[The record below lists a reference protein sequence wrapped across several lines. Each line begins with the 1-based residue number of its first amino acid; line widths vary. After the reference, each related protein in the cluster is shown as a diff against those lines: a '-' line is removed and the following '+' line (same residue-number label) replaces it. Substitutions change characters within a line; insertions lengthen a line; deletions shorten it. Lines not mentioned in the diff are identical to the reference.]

1 MYDDEIRSFVESVEP
16 DFDYHGTE
24 GAMAMVVESAQNMI
38 NLEQAIEYGELTV
51 QQENVITDAF
61 KAIWKRIK
69 QFFNW
74 ILELIKK
81 VLAKVKSFFMM
92 LRRKL
97 TMAAAK
103 AFKTIGEFIK
113 NHTNMDKTEDDK
125 IEYKGLNEANVNTLI
140 GNIPNMPKGLK
151 LTPAIVSTLM
161 DAIPKDA
168 INEKNKADIKAGLRE
183 IGSNG
188 QLSDG
193 LKEVADMINQNLNPE
208 TIKQSIYDKIYPGLD
223 GKNFISELKEKLI
236 QKKSFVPSE
245 KAFKEI
251 FSNDVLKTLDK
262 AYDGIMKCHSFDIKN
277 MSDIQKAVEK
287 KAKELLGIREDSK
300 TVKSGLNKCLSMI
313 FKSVSGVMTIVHSA
327 TATVAQAIA
336 STLMS
341 VYKSAFGA
349 TLKGLKRR
357 AAYAVKSHSE
367 SYEFT
372 IV

>member
-113 NHTNMDKTEDDK
+113 NHTNMNKTEGEK

-140 GNIPNMPKGLK
+140 GNIPNMPKDTK
-151 LTPAIVSTLM
+151 LSTSVISTIM
-161 DAIPKDA
+161 DSIKTSISVED
-168 INEKNKADIKAGLRE
+168 KANIKAGM
-183 IGSNG
+183 ITKNVDSIKAMA
-188 QLSDG
+188 DII
-193 LKEVADMINQNLNPE
+193 KENLDPE
-208 TIKQSIYDKIYPGLD
+208 TVRQKVYDKIYPGLD
-223 GKNFISELKEKLI
+223 QKNFISELKEKLI
-236 QKKSFVPSE
+236 EKKEFTPSQDE
-245 KAFKEI
+245 FKKI
-251 FSNDVLKTLDK
+251 FSDSVLKTLDK
-262 AYDGIMKCHSFDIKN
+262 AYDSIMKCHSYDIKN
-277 MSDIQKAVEK
+277 MNDIQKTVEK
-287 KAKELLGIREDSK
+287 K
-300 TVKSGLNKCLSMI
+300 VKDILDVNEGAENIKGGLNKCISMLL
-313 FKSVSGVMTIVHSA
+313 KSISGVMTIIHSA

-357 AAYAVKSHSE
+357 AAYAVKSHKE

-372 IV
+372 IL

>member
-113 NHTNMDKTEDDK
+113 NHTNMNKTESEK

-140 GNIPNMPKGLK
+140 GNIPNMPKDTK
-151 LTPAIVSTLM
+151 LSASVISSIM
-161 DAIPKDA
+161 DSIKTSIGDQD
-168 INEKNKADIKAGLRE
+168 KANIKAG
-183 IGSNG
+183 
-188 QLSDG
+188 
-193 LKEVADMINQNLNPE
+193 MINKDADSIKAMADVIKENLDPE
-208 TIKQSIYDKIYPGLD
+208 VVRQKVYDKIYPGLD
-223 GKNFISELKEKLI
+223 QKNFISELKEKLI
-236 QKKSFVPSE
+236 EKKEFVPSQE
-245 KAFKEI
+245 EFKKI
-251 FSNDVLKTLDK
+251 FSDGVLKTLDK
-262 AYDGIMKCHSFDIKN
+262 AYDSIMKCHSYDIKN
-277 MSDIQKAVEK
+277 MNDIQKTVEK
-287 KAKELLGIREDSK
+287 K
-300 TVKSGLNKCLSMI
+300 VKDILDVGDGEGAANIKAGLNKCISMLL
-313 FKSVSGVMTIVHSA
+313 KSISGVMTIIHSA

-336 STLMS
+336 STLMT

-357 AAYAVKSHSE
+357 AAYAVKSHKE

-372 IV
+372 IL

>member
-113 NHTNMDKTEDDK
+113 NHTNMDKTEDEK
-125 IEYKGLNEANVNTLI
+125 IEYKGLNQANVAKLLQ
-140 GNIPNMPKGLK
+140 NIPNIPKGLK
-151 LTPAIVSTLM
+151 LTPALVGTLM
-161 DAIPKDA
+161 DHIPNDS
-168 INEKNKADIKAGLRE
+168 IDDQTKADIKTTLRDV
-183 IGSNG
+183 GSND
-188 QLSDG
+188 QTADA
-193 LKEVADMINQNLNPE
+193 LKEVVDIINQNLSPE
-208 TIKQSIYDKIYPGLD
+208 IIKQSVYDTIYPGLD
-223 GKNFISELKEKLI
+223 GKNFISELKEQLI
-236 QKKSFVPSE
+236 EKKSIVASE

-251 FSNDVLKTLDK
+251 FSNDILKNLDK

-277 MSDIQKAVEK
+277 MNDIQKVVEK
-287 KAKELLGIREDSK
+287 KAKEILGIK
-300 TVKSGLNKCLSMI
+300 NGAKNIKSGLNKCLSLL
-313 FKSVSGVMTIVHSA
+313 FKSASGIMTIIHSA

-336 STLMS
+336 STFMS

>member
-51 QQENVITDAF
+51 QQENSITDAF

-113 NHTNMDKTEDDK
+113 NHTNMDKTEAEE
-125 IEYKGLNEANVNTLI
+125 IEYKGLNKANVDTLI
-140 GNIPNMPKGLK
+140 KNIQAVSKGVNLDA
-151 LTPAIVSTLM
+151 AIVSKIMDNIPKNVIEEHDKSDVKAALM
-161 DAIPKDA
+161 D
-168 INEKNKADIKAGLRE
+168 DIQVSMKSKE
-183 IGSNG
+183 IANTF
-188 QLSDG
+188 
-193 LKEVADMINQNLNPE
+193 NPE
-208 TIKQSIYDKIYPGLD
+208 TVKQKVYDTIYPGLD

-236 QKKSFVPSE
+236 EKTMITASE
-245 KAFKEI
+245 KAFKDV
-251 FSNDVLKTLDK
+251 FSNDILKNLDK
-262 AYDGIMKCHSFDIKN
+262 AYDSIMKCHSFDIKN
-277 MSDIQKAVEK
+277 MNDIQKVVEK
-287 KAKELLGIREDSK
+287 KAKEILGIGEDSK

-313 FKSVSGVMTIVHSA
+313 FKSTSGVMTIIHNA
-327 TATVAQAIA
+327 TTTVVQAIA

-357 AAYAVKSHSE
+357 AAYAVKSHKE

>member
-113 NHTNMDKTEDDK
+113 NHTNMDKTEDEE
-125 IEYKGLNEANVNTLI
+125 IEYKGLNKANVAKLLQ
-140 GNIPNMPKGLK
+140 NIPTISKTVK
-151 LTPAIVSTLM
+151 LDVAIVSKMM
-161 DAIPKDA
+161 DNIPKDS
-168 INEKNKADIKAGLRE
+168 IDDQNKTNIRAALKDN
-183 IGSNG
+183 S
-188 QLSDG
+188 QDSDG
-193 LKEVADMINQNLNPE
+193 LKEIVDIINQNLNPE
-208 TIKQSIYDKIYPGLD
+208 TVKQSVYDAIYPGLN
-223 GKNFISELKEKLI
+223 GKNFISELKEQLI
-236 QKKSFVPSE
+236 EKKTIVASE

-251 FSNDVLKTLDK
+251 FSNDILKNLDK
-262 AYDGIMKCHSFDIKN
+262 AYDSIMKCHSFDIKN
-277 MSDIQKAVEK
+277 MNDIQKVVEK
-287 KAKELLGIREDSK
+287 KAQELLDIKDHFTNIK
-300 TVKSGLNKCLSMI
+300 KGLNKCLSMI
-313 FKSVSGVMTIVHSA
+313 FKSTSGVMTIIHSA

-336 STLMS
+336 STFMS

-357 AAYAVKSHSE
+357 AAYAVKSHKE

>member
-113 NHTNMDKTEDDK
+113 NHTNMNKTEGEK
-125 IEYKGLNEANVNTLI
+125 IEYKGLNQANANTLI
-140 GNIPNMPKGLK
+140 SNIPTGSMGSE
-151 LTPAIVSTLM
+151 AIKVIT
-161 DAIPKDA
+161 DAFEAAVLNDQDRA
-168 INEKNKADIKAGLRE
+168 NVKAGFIAGKDDE
-183 IGSNG
+183 E
-188 QLSDG
+188 
-193 LKEVADMINQNLNPE
+193 LKNVMNLIKERMDPE
-208 TIKQSIYDKIYPGLD
+208 TIRKTIYDKIYSGLD
-223 GKNFISELKEKLI
+223 QKNFISELKEKLI
-236 QKKSFVPSE
+236 EKKSFVPSE

-251 FSNDVLKTLDK
+251 FSNDILKTLDK
-262 AYDGIMKCHSFDIKN
+262 AYDGIMKCHSFDIKSMN
-277 MSDIQKAVEK
+277 DSQKMVEDKVKKILDINEK
-287 KAKELLGIREDSK
+287 SKEYKNIKG
-300 TVKSGLNKCLSMI
+300 GLNKCLSAL
-313 FKSVSGVMTIVHSA
+313 FKAISGSMTIIHSA

-336 STLMS
+336 STLMT

-357 AAYAVKSHSE
+357 AAYAVKSHKE

-372 IV
+372 IL